1 LLSTEKE
8 TRTMHAYIIRV
19 TLGTGQ
25 RLRLQGIYRDGCEAV
40 LKTLADWPG
49 ARAVSAIC
57 LRKGGAA

>member
-1 LLSTEKE
+1 
-8 TRTMHAYIIRV
+8 MHAYIIRV